1 MELSNTNFDNVKVDI
16 KNNTVYK
23 FIKLKNNYDKKQFES
38 LKNYIF
44 YISKE
49 IDFLPNVKIY
59 ENREYE
65 AVIGANFIKNINC
78 FYNLLENRYAFTNN
92 DLKNFYF
99 FVDGLINLN
108 FLNVSNSIFKRNDF
122 MICFRSR
129 GDHVNFLKKVF
140 LDKNNKIWLLPNYN
154 DIKILTTEEWIKHYA
169 IDQKDYINNSLNYIF
184 RKVHQD
190 RLIKTKE
197 DDVKNIKSQLQNTV
211 KEQSKLII
219 ELQNDRIKFSQ
230 VQKILGDKLF
240 TQYFGDNDDI

>member
-38 LKNYIF
+38 LKKYIF

-92 DLKNFYF
+92 DLKNFLVEYT
-99 FVDGLINLN
+99 GEKIN
-108 FLNVSNSIFKRNDF
+108 
-122 MICFRSR
+122 
-129 GDHVNFLKKVF
+129 G
-140 LDKNNKIWLLPNYN
+140 
-154 DIKILTTEEWIKHYA
+154 
-169 IDQKDYINNSLNYIF
+169 
-184 RKVHQD
+184 
-190 RLIKTKE
+190 
-197 DDVKNIKSQLQNTV
+197 
-211 KEQSKLII
+211 
-219 ELQNDRIKFSQ
+219 
-230 VQKILGDKLF
+230 
-240 TQYFGDNDDI
+240 